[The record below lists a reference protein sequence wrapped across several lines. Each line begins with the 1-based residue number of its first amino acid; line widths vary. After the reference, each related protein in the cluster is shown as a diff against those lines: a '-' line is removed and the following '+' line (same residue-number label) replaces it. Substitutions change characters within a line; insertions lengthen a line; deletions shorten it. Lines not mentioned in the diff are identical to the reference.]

1 MFRPGIL
8 GHRNRLPGDVAIAV
22 PVAWQTV
29 ALTIFGSMSLGV
41 LFLSLA
47 GYSRVETVA
56 GTIAPETGI
65 ATIVPTRHGIIAAL
79 RVSDGQD
86 VVAGA

>member
-1 MFRPGIL
+1 
-8 GHRNRLPGDVAIAV
+8 
-22 PVAWQTV
+22 
-29 ALTIFGSMSLGV
+29 MSLGV